1 MISLPRVS
9 SGLSCELEG
18 GTLNIT
24 GDFHLPL
31 RTGLEGVE
39 RAVVNGAEAA
49 VVRIEK
55 GVTIGKAGGKGQM
68 ALS

>member
-1 MISLPRVS
+1 LVQETK
-9 SGLSCELEG
+9 GLSCDFEESV
-18 GTLNIT
+18 LNIS
-24 GDFHLPL
+24 GDCPLPL
-31 RTGLEGVE
+31 RTGLEVVE